1 MLSEDVSWFFQEKR
15 TKHKIAVAPVYSHN
29 LTQGSRLGLRFFSYS
44 PEEKGYYLALSGSRY
59 LFRPFSRWGISYIGN
74 RKKEFRTESSLIYD
88 NHYENYFGQG
98 MQAELSNL
106 KKLFAHRLMAN
117 HNIFYQIPDQKF
129 YLGLGGQFFFRK
141 ERPSYQNGKNY
152 FEDELFLFFKGF
164 VGYDSRDNW
173 KDPKMG
179 VLHQLSF
186 GCKSVLAYP
195 GAYCRGEGDLRFY
208 FPLFEKT
215 DLHYS
220 LKNSVLALRVFAGSS
235 FLSESAYSLA
245 YSLGGINYSQNTS
258 SLRGFKQNRFRGDK
272 IYFAQ
277 TEIRFPLWDKYI
289 DGVLFAELGEVAG
302 YKRNFGTF
310 IWDSG
315 VGFRLGLPP
324 DYDMKLRCY
333 LGVGKDRQ
341 KKINY
346 NFIISF
352 LQAF

>member
-1 MLSEDVSWFFQEKR
+1 M
-15 TKHKIAVAPVYSHN
+15 YSHS
-29 LTQGSRLGLRFFSYS
+29 LTKGSRLGLRFFSYS
-44 PEEKGYYLALSGSRY
+44 PDEKGYYLALSGSKY
-59 LFRPFSRWGISYIGN
+59 LFRPFSRWNISYIGN
-74 RKKEFRTESSLIYD
+74 RKKAFRTESSLIYD

-98 MQAELSNL
+98 MKSELSDL

-117 HNIFYQIPDQKF
+117 YSIFYQIPDQKF
-129 YLGLGGQFFFRK
+129 YLGLGGQLFFRK
-141 ERPSYQNGKNY
+141 ERPSHQDGKTY

-173 KDPKMG
+173 KDPETG
-179 VLHQLSF
+179 VFHQLSF
-186 GCKSVLAYP
+186 GCKSILAYP

-208 FPLFEKT
+208 LPLFKET

-235 FLSESAYSLA
+235 VFSESTYSLA
-245 YSLGGINYSQNTS
+245 YSLGGISPFQNAS

-272 IYFAQ
+272 IYFTQ

-289 DGVLFAELGEVAG
+289 DGVLFAELGEVTG
-302 YKRNFGTF
+302 YKESFGAF
-310 IWDSG
+310 VWDFG
-315 VGFRLGLPP
+315 GGFRLGLPP
-324 DYDMKLRCY
+324 NYDMKLRCDF
-333 LGVGKDRQ
+333 GVGKDRQ